1 MTRFPIT
8 DLVQLTATRNYSCAD
23 VVWVDDMRN
32 HEIQDAMNP
41 DAAARQALR
50 VALAEVL
57 VVAENWRHIHLDAK
71 PGADTAEAAEVL
83 SQILGMLAE
92 RARGALEADG
102 AEVDALVEWALAD
115 IADELT

>member
-1 MTRFPIT
+1 MDTETRH
-8 DLVQLTATRNYSCAD
+8 DRTAS
-23 VVWVDDMRN
+23 
-32 HEIQDAMNP
+32 

-57 VVAENWRHIHLDAK
+57 VVAEDWRNLHL
-71 PGADTAEAAEVL
+71 GATSGEERDQAAELMSQVL
-83 SQILGMLAE
+83 GLLSD

-102 AEVDALVEWALAD
+102 ADVDILVEWAQAD

>member
-1 MTRFPIT
+1 MAN
-8 DLVQLTATRNYSCAD
+8 D
-23 VVWVDDMRN
+23 
-32 HEIQDAMNP
+32 EIQYAMSP

-71 PGADTAEAAEVL
+71 PGADMAEAAEVL
-83 SQILGMLAE
+83 SEILGLLAD
-92 RARGALEADG
+92 RARGALDADG
-102 AEVDALVEWALAD
+102 ANVDVLVEWALAD

>member
-1 MTRFPIT
+1 MAN
-8 DLVQLTATRNYSCAD
+8 DE
-23 VVWVDDMRN
+23 MRN
-32 HEIQDAMNP
+32 RMSP

-57 VVAENWRHIHLDAK
+57 VVADNWRNIHLDAK

-83 SQILGMLAE
+83 SQILGVLAD
-92 RARGALEADG
+92 RARGALDADG
-102 AEVDALVEWALAD
+102 ANVDILVEWALAD

>member
-1 MTRFPIT
+1 MSR
-8 DLVQLTATRNYSCAD
+8 
-23 VVWVDDMRN
+23 
-32 HEIQDAMNP
+32 

-71 PGADTAEAAEVL
+71 PGADMAAAAELL
-83 SQILGMLAE
+83 SEILGVLAD
-92 RARGALEADG
+92 RARGALDADG
-102 AEVDALVEWALAD
+102 ADVDVLVEWALAD